1 MSYPLG
7 EDTGM
12 ENPQLEKPIQVPIVN
27 RLKRAHGHLQH
38 IIQMIEGNK
47 SPGVIAQQLQG
58 VEQAIRKAKKI
69 FILDRLDEGIEDRL
83 GALPLT
89 ERNALRELQEPPPPP
104 PPPPPPH

>member
-1 MSYPLG
+1 MIRRPPRSTRT
-7 EDTGM
+7 DTLF
-12 ENPQLEKPIQVPIVN
+12 PYTTLFRSIVN

-47 SPGVIAQQLQG
+47 SPGEIAQQLQG

-89 ERNALRELQEPPPPP
+89 ERNALRELQDLAKYL
-104 PPPPPPH
+104 